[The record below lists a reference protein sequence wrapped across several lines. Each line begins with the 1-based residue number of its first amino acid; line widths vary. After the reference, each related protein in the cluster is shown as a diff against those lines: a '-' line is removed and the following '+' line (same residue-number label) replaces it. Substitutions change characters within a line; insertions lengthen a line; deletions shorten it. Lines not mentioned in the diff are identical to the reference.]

1 MGHPRKSEILVMNSP
16 SADQIRQL
24 FESLR
29 RAPNAQGKYAPH
41 KPLLLL
47 LTLARVQQGQSG
59 LVAFT
64 EVEEPLRQLLTEFG
78 PSSAPNTR
86 HLPFWHLHTDNDGQ
100 LWTLQLPEALANQPR
115 GTAPGITA
123 LRQPDVLGGFTPKVE
138 HALKTNP
145 ALIVELARKLLDST
159 FPETLHEDIASV
171 IGLEL
176 KMPFHGVQYQAAR
189 YDTGIQRRRDK
200 TFRDRV
206 LRAYEYRCCVCG
218 FDLRLGHIPAGLEAA
233 HIQWHTLGGPDIE
246 MNGLSLCALHHK
258 LFDLGAFTLEP
269 VTLKVLFSQH
279 ALPGSRGLTGELR
292 HHGQDVLLPVS
303 QEDRP
308 SPEFLTWNWTNVFKR
323 EARAMP

>member
-1 MGHPRKSEILVMNSP
+1 M
-16 SADQIRQL
+16 SALTTDQVRQM
-24 FESLR
+24 FERLR

-47 LTLARVQQGQSG
+47 LALARIQQGQSG

-64 EVEEPLRQLLTEFG
+64 EIEEPLHRLLTEFG

-86 HLPFWHLHTDNDGQ
+86 HLPFWHLHTDNNGQ
-100 LWTLQLPEALANQPR
+100 LWSLQLPETLANHSR

-123 LRQPDVLGGFTPKVE
+123 LRQLGVAGGFTPEVD
-138 HALKTNP
+138 HALKSNP

-171 IGLEL
+171 IGLDL
-176 KMPFHGVQYQAAR
+176 KTPVNRLQLQEAHYE
-189 YDTGIQRRRDK
+189 TGIQRRRDK

-246 MNGLSLCALHHK
+246 SNALSLCSLHHK

-279 ALPGSRGLTGELR
+279 ALSGSRGLTGELR

-303 QEDRP
+303 NQDRP
-308 SPEFLTWNWTNVFKR
+308 SPESLKWNWTNIFKR
-323 EARAMP
+323 EARALP